1 MKTSKIFSAIL
12 VCSITFFSASTAQS
26 EAFESQD
33 VQQTELTSGDIL
45 VSPLDIKSLYDA
57 EISVYKENAQL
68 INNYRVSESIIKQ
81 DLQLKELMESEFYG
95 SYEEMGVNINQIDAA
110 RATVSYPL
118 SEYPVGNYFNKFETQ
133 PCRLVDVNGN
143 PRCAFSSNGSHG
155 DRCSYSI
162 NDYCDC
168 KIYNGA
174 IQCMGFADKI
184 FYLTHGVDVSPSNAL
199 LGMNISSVAA
209 ARDYV
214 TALGVGSNIRLDEFH
229 SIIVSGYDLNA
240 ISIYEANYLGKCKIG
255 TRKLTWTEFYNK
267 YNRITKS
274 WNTTHSHKIHP
285 DSAWTNIG
293 TKSICRRRSAPC
305 MLCNASYTETLT
317 GHVYTQGNS
326 CYYCGYT
333 KSN

>member
-1 MKTSKIFSAIL
+1 MKVIKFFSAIL
-12 VCSITFFSASTAQS
+12 VCLVTVYFSISTAQS
-26 EAFESQD
+26 EVSEVKDF
-33 VQQTELTSGDIL
+33 QQSELSPEDLLIC
-45 VSPLDIKSLYDA
+45 PLDLKSLSAMEISAYEENTQLIKSLR
-57 EISVYKENAQL
+57 IP
-68 INNYRVSESIIKQ
+68 ESIIQQ
-81 DLQLKELMESEFYG
+81 DIQLMELIESEFYG
-95 SYEEMGVNINQIDAA
+95 SYEEMGVNIKQIDMA

-118 SEYPVGNYFNKFETQ
+118 PAYPVGNYFNKFETQ
-133 PCRLVDVNGN
+133 PCRLVDANGN
-143 PRCAFSSNGSHG
+143 PRCAYSSNGSHG

-184 FYLTHGVDVSPSNAL
+184 FYLTHGVDVSSSNEL

-214 TALGVGSNIRLDEFH
+214 TALGVGSNIRLDGSH
-229 SIIVSGYDLNA
+229 SIIVSGYDLNS

-267 YNRITKS
+267 YGKITKS

-293 TKSICRRRSAPC
+293 TKSVCRRRSAPC

-333 KSN
+333 K